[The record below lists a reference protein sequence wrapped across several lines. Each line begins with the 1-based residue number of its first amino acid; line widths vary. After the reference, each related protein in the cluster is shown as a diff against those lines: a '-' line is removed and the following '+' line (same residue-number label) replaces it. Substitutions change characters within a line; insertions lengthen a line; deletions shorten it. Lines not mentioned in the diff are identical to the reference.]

1 MQPRQ
6 QGQTTTVE
14 ATGVLFEP
22 RSDDP
27 GALVDAAGRQ
37 PVIDLTRR
45 LRPASTPIDDKK
57 LTPFLG
63 YWGQLRPG
71 QSPEAYVIK
80 VIRIATTPHGRPDAG
95 TPLVGPQASRL
106 LANEEEAARRNGLLP
121 DDVPATG
128 VGGGYAWVVRRYIH
142 GLTLSQT
149 RTQGGLEG
157 NRGVLARLLLARIA
171 ELHTR
176 TYNGHPLFHGDIK
189 PANVIVQVAGR
200 EITGVELIDYESGGA
215 TGDDGPAWRHATFQ
229 FASPEHFL
237 SPRIDQASDVF
248 SWGLTVLDM
257 YAPNRH
263 PFVGDL
269 EDLREYEEAYGTGRP
284 ADEAVLACIV
294 DPVVRECVR
303 LALTVRSDERPSA
316 RALYSRL
323 TAGSAA
329 RPAGPVQAPTTTFE
343 LPRRDVDDPDATA
356 LRNYGLSGEGP
367 GGPAATYV
375 PGGPAATYVPGGPAA
390 TSAPGTP
397 YAPGDP
403 ATRVA
408 PTRAV
413 PVPLGEEEPPP
424 PVERPRAGLPT
435 DTADPDSVPAQLA
448 AWWRQVF
455 TVEGYLGAET
465 FGPGLW
471 AGYLAAT
478 VLAGIGVGVLV
489 GVVLLALG
497 RVLVP

>member
-1 MQPRQ
+1 MVA
-6 QGQTTTVE
+6 GQTTTVE

-22 RSDDP
+22 RPDDP

-45 LRPASTPIDDKK
+45 LRPASTPIDEKK

-80 VIRIATTPHGRPDAG
+80 VILAGTTPPGRPDAG
-95 TPLVGPQASRL
+95 APMVGPQAARL

-121 DDVPATG
+121 DGVPATG

-142 GLTLSQT
+142 GLTLTQT

-157 NRGVLARLLLARIA
+157 NRAVLARLMLERIV

-176 TYNGHPLFHGDIK
+176 TYNGHPLYHGDIK
-189 PANVIVQVAGR
+189 PANVIVQVSGR

-215 TGDDGPAWRHATFQ
+215 TGDEGPAWRHATFQ

-263 PFVGDL
+263 PFVGGLD
-269 EDLREYEEAYGTGRP
+269 DPREYEDAYGTGRS
-284 ADEAVLACIV
+284 ADEAVLAAIT

-303 LALTVRSDERPSA
+303 LALTVRSDNRPSA

-323 TAGSAA
+323 TSGSTA

-343 LPRRDVDDPDATA
+343 LPRRDPEDPDATA
-356 LRNYGLSGEGP
+356 LRSYALP
-367 GGPAATYV
+367 PAAPSAGGTTAPY
-375 PGGPAATYVPGGPAA
+375 PGVTAPQAGVTAAYDDG
-390 TSAPGTP
+390 
-397 YAPGDP
+397 
-403 ATRVA
+403 TRVA

-413 PVPLGEEEPPP
+413 YLPLAAEEPPP
-424 PVERPRAGLPT
+424 PVAWPRAGLLA
-435 DTADPDSVPAQLA
+435 DTADPDSVPAQLG

-455 TVEGYLGAET
+455 AVEGYLGAER
-465 FGPGLW
+465 FGPGHW
-471 AGYLAAT
+471 VGYLVAA
-478 VLAGIGVGVLV
+478 VFAGGVVGVLV

-497 RVLVP
+497 RVVVP

>member
-1 MQPRQ
+1 MVPGR
-6 QGQTTTVE
+6 TTTVE

-22 RSDDP
+22 RADDP

-45 LRPASTPIDDKK
+45 LRPASAPIDEKK

-63 YWGQLRPG
+63 YWGQLQPG

-80 VIRIATTPHGRPDAG
+80 VIRVGTSPAGRPDAG
-95 TPLVGPQASRL
+95 APVIGQHAARL
-106 LANEEEAARRNGLLP
+106 LANEEEAARRNALLP
-121 DDVPATG
+121 DGVPATG

-142 GLTLSQT
+142 GLTLTQT

-157 NRGVLARLLLARIA
+157 NRAVLARLMLERIV

-189 PANVIVQVAGR
+189 PANVIVQVSGSR
-200 EITGVELIDYESGGA
+200 QITGVELIDYESGGA

-263 PFVGDL
+263 PFVGSLD
-269 EDLREYEEAYGTGRP
+269 DPREYEDAYGTGRA
-284 ADEAVLACIV
+284 ADEAVLATIT

-303 LALTVRSDERPSA
+303 QALTVRSDNRPSA
-316 RALYSRL
+316 RALHSRL
-323 TAGSAA
+323 TAGSTA

-343 LPRRDVDDPDATA
+343 LPHRDTDDPDATI
-356 LRNYGLSGEGP
+356 LRSYAIP
-367 GGPAATYV
+367 PAAPPYD
-375 PGGPAATYVPGGPAA
+375 
-390 TSAPGTP
+390 APR
-397 YAPGDP
+397 YDD

-408 PTRAV
+408 PTQAV
-413 PVPLGEEEPPP
+413 YLPLAADEPPP
-424 PVERPRAGLPT
+424 PPAVLPRAGLPA
-435 DTADPDSVPAQLA
+435 DMADPDSVPAQLA
-448 AWWRQVF
+448 AWWRQLF
-455 TVEGYLGAET
+455 AVEGYLGAER
-465 FGPGLW
+465 FGPGHW
-471 AGYLAAT
+471 AGYLAAAA
-478 VLAGIGVGVLV
+478 LAGTALGLVVGVA
-489 GVVLLALG
+489 LLALG
-497 RVLVP
+497 RSVFP

>member
-1 MQPRQ
+1 MMP
-6 QGQTTTVE
+6 GQTTTVE

-27 GALVDAAGRQ
+27 GALVDASGRQ

-45 LRPASTPIDDKK
+45 LRPASTPIDEKK

-80 VIRIATTPHGRPDAG
+80 VIRTDTTPPGPATGG
-95 TPLVGPQASRL
+95 TPMAGSPGPGATVVGPQAARL

-121 DDVPATG
+121 DGVPATG

-142 GLTLSQT
+142 GLTLTQT
-149 RTQGGLEG
+149 RSQGGLEG
-157 NRGVLARLLLARIA
+157 NRAVLARLMLERIV

-176 TYNGHPLFHGDIK
+176 TYNGHPLYHGDIK
-189 PANVIVQVAGR
+189 PANVIVRVSGR

-263 PFVGDL
+263 PFVGGLD
-269 EDLREYEEAYGTGRP
+269 DPREYEDAYGTGRG
-284 ADEAVLACIV
+284 ADEAVLATIT

-303 LALTVRSDERPSA
+303 LALTVRSDNRPSA

-323 TAGSAA
+323 TSGSTA

-343 LPRRDVDDPDATA
+343 LPRRDPDDPDATA
-356 LRNYGLSGEGP
+356 MRTYGIPPAPAAPYPS
-367 GGPAATYV
+367 GPAAASY
-375 PGGPAATYVPGGPAA
+375 PSGPATARYDDG
-390 TSAPGTP
+390 
-397 YAPGDP
+397 
-403 ATRVA
+403 TRVA
-408 PTRAV
+408 PTQAV
-413 PVPLGEEEPPP
+413 YLPLAAEEPPP
-424 PVERPRAGLPT
+424 PPVEWPRPGLPA
-435 DTADPDSVPAQLA
+435 DTADPDSVPAQLG

-455 TVEGYLGAET
+455 AVEGYLGAER

-471 AGYLAAT
+471 VGYLAAV
-478 VLAGIGVGVLV
+478 VLAGIAVGLLAGVA
-489 GVVLLALG
+489 LLALG
-497 RVLVP
+497 RVVFP